1 MYLQEFVRTAG
12 SGKNGS
18 LKGIDRCDHY
28 CSESQSQ
35 SQSLSQSCA
44 AASLQPIGVRPWPWR
59 CADDKRTAHAR
70 QTILSGLAGAVR
82 QGKRAVNVTLWN

>member
-1 MYLQEFVRTAG
+1 MYLQEFMRTAG
-12 SGKNGS
+12 SGKNRS

-35 SQSLSQSCA
+35 SQCCA
-44 AASLQPIGVRPWPWR
+44 TAPLQPIGVRPWPWR

-70 QTILSGLAGAVR
+70 QTILSGFGGCGD
-82 QGKRAVNVTLWN
+82 GKGKGQLM